1 MAMVIVMIQW
11 YPGHMAKTKKEV
23 KEAIKK
29 VDIVYLLLDSRA
41 PISSLNPDLE
51 SIKGN
56 KPTLY
61 LFNKS
66 SLADLTTLKEVI
78 RSEKM
83 EDYIII
89 DALKRTNLIQ
99 IKVKTLEMLTP
110 IIEKKKAKGYQ
121 KVSVKAMIVGI
132 PNVGKSTLINAITNK
147 KIAGTNPKPGFTK
160 QLHWVY
166 LDDDI
171 HLLDTPGVLWPKF
184 ENEQVGYHLALS
196 GAIKET
202 LLPNEKLAYYAAEFM
217 EKYYPNRLKEFY
229 KVDFTDTITFFNHL
243 AIKRGYLLE
252 QGKPNLEQ
260 SFLTLLDDLKKGLLG
275 GVCFDRPI

>member
-121 KVSVKAMIVGI
+121 KVSVKAMIVCI
-132 PNVGKSTLINAITNK
+132 LNVGKSTLINAITNK

-202 LLPNEKLAYYAAEFM
+202 LLPNEKLAYYAVEFM

>member
-229 KVDFTDTITFFNHL
+229 KVEFTDTITFFNHL

-275 GVCFDRPI
+275 GVCFDRPL

>member
-1 MAMVIVMIQW
+1 
-11 YPGHMAKTKKEV
+11 
-23 KEAIKK
+23 
-29 VDIVYLLLDSRA
+29 
-41 PISSLNPDLE
+41 
-51 SIKGN
+51 
-56 KPTLY
+56 
-61 LFNKS
+61 
-66 SLADLTTLKEVI
+66 
-78 RSEKM
+78 
-83 EDYIII
+83 
-89 DALKRTNLIQ
+89 
-99 IKVKTLEMLTP
+99 MLTQ

-229 KVDFTDTITFFNHL
+229 KVEFTDTITFFNHL

>member
-184 ENEQVGYHLALS
+184 ENKQVGYHLALS

-229 KVDFTDTITFFNHL
+229 KVEFTDTITFFNHL

>member
-202 LLPNEKLAYYAAEFM
+202 LLPNEKLAYYAVEFM

-229 KVDFTDTITFFNHL
+229 KVEFTDTITFFNHL

>member
-1 MAMVIVMIQW
+1 MAVVIVMIQW

-51 SIKGN
+51 SIIGN
-56 KPTLY
+56 KPALY

-66 SLADLTTLKEVI
+66 SLADLNTLKEVI
-78 RSEKM
+78 RSEKF
-83 EDYIII
+83 ENYLII
-89 DALKRTNLIQ
+89 DALKRTNLKQ
-99 IKVKTLEMLTP
+99 IKAKTLEMLAP
-110 IIEKKKAKGYQ
+110 IIEKKKSKGYQ

-202 LLPNEKLAYYAAEFM
+202 LLPNEKLAYYAVEFM

-229 KVDFTDTITFFNHL
+229 HVEFDDKIAFFNNL

-252 QGKPNLEQ
+252 QGKPNVEQ

>member
-202 LLPNEKLAYYAAEFM
+202 LLPNEKLAYYAVEFM

>member
-1 MAMVIVMIQW
+1 
-11 YPGHMAKTKKEV
+11 MAKTKKEV

-229 KVDFTDTITFFNHL
+229 KVEFTDTITFFNHL

>member
-229 KVDFTDTITFFNHL
+229 KVEFTDTITFFNHL

>member
-121 KVSVKAMIVGI
+121 KVSVKAIIVGI

-229 KVDFTDTITFFNHL
+229 KVEFTDTITFFNHL

-275 GVCFDRPI
+275 GVCFDRPL

>member
-1 MAMVIVMIQW
+1 MAMVIDMIQW

-229 KVDFTDTITFFNHL
+229 KVEFTDTITFFNHL

-252 QGKPNLEQ
+252 QGKPNLQQ

>member
-1 MAMVIVMIQW
+1 MAVVIVMIQW

-89 DALKRTNLIQ
+89 DALKKTNLKQ
-99 IKVKTLEMLTP
+99 IKIKTSEMLAP

-202 LLPNEKLAYYAAEFM
+202 LLPNEKLAYYAVEFM
-217 EKYYPNRLKEFY
+217 EKYYSNRLQEFY
-229 KVDFTDTITFFNHL
+229 KVEFDDKITFFNHL

-260 SFLTLLDDLKKGLLG
+260 SYLTLLDDLKKGSLG

>member
-202 LLPNEKLAYYAAEFM
+202 LLPNEKLAYYAVEFM

-275 GVCFDRPI
+275 GVCFDRPL

>member
-1 MAMVIVMIQW
+1 MIQW

-41 PISSLNPDLE
+41 PLSSLNPDLE
-51 SIKGN
+51 SIIGN

-66 SLADLTTLKEVI
+66 SLADITTLKEVI
-78 RSEKM
+78 RSEKF
-83 EDYIII
+83 EEYIII
-89 DALKRTNLIQ
+89 DALKRTNLKQ
-99 IKVKTLEMLTP
+99 IKLKTLEMLAP
-110 IIEKKKAKGYQ
+110 MIEKKKSKGYQ

-202 LLPNEKLAYYAAEFM
+202 LLPNEKLAYYAVEFM

-229 KVDFTDTITFFNHL
+229 QVEFDDKTAFFNNL

-252 QGKPNLEQ
+252 QGKPNIEQ
-260 SFLTLLDDLKKGLLG
+260 SFLTLLDDIKKGLLG